1 MELHFLKITWGD
13 IIILKSDDE
22 VALVDTGYDGNFNEI
37 SDYLDKLN
45 AKKISFILLTHF
57 HRDHYGSIA
66 QIVKKY
72 DVEKVYF
79 KDYSGLDKTT
89 AWGTIADDN
98 YRNNEMK
105 KCLEIKKII
114 LENSNLIQTE
124 NIKTI
129 KFGDTELELYNNDNS
144 IKKIYEDDNYKD
156 SYHKILFSENQNSLA
171 IFMKV
176 NGINVFLGGDIFD
189 REAIHP
195 KANYVNYQ
203 IASSIKEKIDI
214 YKVPHH
220 GTINCNSDK
229 ALEIYKPKIAV
240 ITNEDEYLKNN
251 STIYDDLK
259 RANKDAVKE
268 RMLQA
273 INSTVGTAEAV
284 ASIPMT
290 IVDGSE
296 GIAMASNARSSLKNG
311 INQQAKKKE
320 KGIYDKTSKKYTG
333 KNKNLKAWRD
343 SAIKSGINVATL
355 GMYGNIKNNSALN
368 KDHNKKI
375 QKAINNTQHE
385 IAIRQLEKNINE
397 QYDKLISNPNID
409 RNELEE
415 VIKSANKTV
424 PKEAIEKVVYRIS
437 AMQQIEVNVKGE
449 ISSNNDSILPQERQ
463 QTKQSN
469 KKSHEKSKNIIDSGL
484 DKEIS
489 EMLNSTKKVKNA
501 TNKIQK
507 SLKFDKKDI
516 KFNEEKFNKSIKHQ
530 LAEIIAKEDNVKK
543 SEITDNQLKMKFEN
557 LDNEQKE
564 KIAKNALYSSIKLS
578 KNNKDILKKT
588 KTKIG
593 LKEANNVIDKLSQEK
608 NISIETNNFKDN
620 FKETIIEEVSNK
632 TKKNKQ
638 DIKNN
643 ELDEYISNLSNE
655 DFIQKMREVGSKENS
670 IKRHRS
676 ATKQEYAE
684 LIKNIEKLRYHKEQM
699 KG

>member
-45 AKKISFILLTHF
+45 VKKISFILLTHF

-89 AWGTIADDN
+89 ALGTIADDN

-259 RANKDAVKE
+259 RANKDVKILLTE
-268 RMLQA
+268 KH
-273 INSTVGTAEAV
+273 N
-284 ASIPMT
+284 
-290 IVDGSE
+290 IV
-296 GIAMASNARSSLKNG
+296 
-311 INQQAKKKE
+311 
-320 KGIYDKTSKKYTG
+320 
-333 KNKNLKAWRD
+333 
-343 SAIKSGINVATL
+343 IKISDN
-355 GMYGNIKNNSALN
+355 GNI
-368 KDHNKKI
+368 
-375 QKAINNTQHE
+375 
-385 IAIRQLEKNINE
+385 
-397 QYDKLISNPNID
+397 
-409 RNELEE
+409 
-415 VIKSANKTV
+415 
-424 PKEAIEKVVYRIS
+424 VYR
-437 AMQQIEVNVKGE
+437 
-449 ISSNNDSILPQERQ
+449 
-463 QTKQSN
+463 
-469 KKSHEKSKNIIDSGL
+469 EK
-484 DKEIS
+484 
-489 EMLNSTKKVKNA
+489 
-501 TNKIQK
+501 
-507 SLKFDKKDI
+507 
-516 KFNEEKFNKSIKHQ
+516 
-530 LAEIIAKEDNVKK
+530 
-543 SEITDNQLKMKFEN
+543 
-557 LDNEQKE
+557 
-564 KIAKNALYSSIKLS
+564 
-578 KNNKDILKKT
+578 
-588 KTKIG
+588 
-593 LKEANNVIDKLSQEK
+593 
-608 NISIETNNFKDN
+608 
-620 FKETIIEEVSNK
+620 
-632 TKKNKQ
+632 
-638 DIKNN
+638 
-643 ELDEYISNLSNE
+643 
-655 DFIQKMREVGSKENS
+655 
-670 IKRHRS
+670 
-676 ATKQEYAE
+676 
-684 LIKNIEKLRYHKEQM
+684 
-699 KG
+699 

>member
-45 AKKISFILLTHF
+45 VKKISFILLTHF

-79 KDYSGLDKTT
+79 RDYSGLDKTT

-259 RANKDAVKE
+259 RANKDVKILLTE
-268 RMLQA
+268 KH
-273 INSTVGTAEAV
+273 N
-284 ASIPMT
+284 
-290 IVDGSE
+290 IV
-296 GIAMASNARSSLKNG
+296 
-311 INQQAKKKE
+311 
-320 KGIYDKTSKKYTG
+320 
-333 KNKNLKAWRD
+333 
-343 SAIKSGINVATL
+343 IKISDN
-355 GMYGNIKNNSALN
+355 GNI
-368 KDHNKKI
+368 
-375 QKAINNTQHE
+375 
-385 IAIRQLEKNINE
+385 
-397 QYDKLISNPNID
+397 
-409 RNELEE
+409 
-415 VIKSANKTV
+415 
-424 PKEAIEKVVYRIS
+424 VYR
-437 AMQQIEVNVKGE
+437 
-449 ISSNNDSILPQERQ
+449 
-463 QTKQSN
+463 
-469 KKSHEKSKNIIDSGL
+469 EK
-484 DKEIS
+484 
-489 EMLNSTKKVKNA
+489 
-501 TNKIQK
+501 
-507 SLKFDKKDI
+507 
-516 KFNEEKFNKSIKHQ
+516 
-530 LAEIIAKEDNVKK
+530 
-543 SEITDNQLKMKFEN
+543 
-557 LDNEQKE
+557 
-564 KIAKNALYSSIKLS
+564 
-578 KNNKDILKKT
+578 
-588 KTKIG
+588 
-593 LKEANNVIDKLSQEK
+593 
-608 NISIETNNFKDN
+608 
-620 FKETIIEEVSNK
+620 
-632 TKKNKQ
+632 
-638 DIKNN
+638 
-643 ELDEYISNLSNE
+643 
-655 DFIQKMREVGSKENS
+655 
-670 IKRHRS
+670 
-676 ATKQEYAE
+676 
-684 LIKNIEKLRYHKEQM
+684 
-699 KG
+699 

>member
-37 SDYLDKLN
+37 SDYLDKVN
-45 AKKISFILLTHF
+45 VKKISFILLTHF

-156 SYHKILFSENQNSLA
+156 SYRKILFSENQNSLA

-259 RANKDAVKE
+259 RANKDVKILLTE
-268 RMLQA
+268 KY
-273 INSTVGTAEAV
+273 N
-284 ASIPMT
+284 
-290 IVDGSE
+290 IV
-296 GIAMASNARSSLKNG
+296 
-311 INQQAKKKE
+311 
-320 KGIYDKTSKKYTG
+320 
-333 KNKNLKAWRD
+333 
-343 SAIKSGINVATL
+343 IKISDN
-355 GMYGNIKNNSALN
+355 GNI
-368 KDHNKKI
+368 
-375 QKAINNTQHE
+375 
-385 IAIRQLEKNINE
+385 
-397 QYDKLISNPNID
+397 
-409 RNELEE
+409 
-415 VIKSANKTV
+415 
-424 PKEAIEKVVYRIS
+424 VYR
-437 AMQQIEVNVKGE
+437 
-449 ISSNNDSILPQERQ
+449 
-463 QTKQSN
+463 
-469 KKSHEKSKNIIDSGL
+469 EK
-484 DKEIS
+484 
-489 EMLNSTKKVKNA
+489 
-501 TNKIQK
+501 
-507 SLKFDKKDI
+507 
-516 KFNEEKFNKSIKHQ
+516 
-530 LAEIIAKEDNVKK
+530 
-543 SEITDNQLKMKFEN
+543 
-557 LDNEQKE
+557 
-564 KIAKNALYSSIKLS
+564 
-578 KNNKDILKKT
+578 
-588 KTKIG
+588 
-593 LKEANNVIDKLSQEK
+593 
-608 NISIETNNFKDN
+608 
-620 FKETIIEEVSNK
+620 
-632 TKKNKQ
+632 
-638 DIKNN
+638 
-643 ELDEYISNLSNE
+643 
-655 DFIQKMREVGSKENS
+655 
-670 IKRHRS
+670 
-676 ATKQEYAE
+676 
-684 LIKNIEKLRYHKEQM
+684 
-699 KG
+699 

>member
-1 MELHFLKITWGD
+1 MELHFFKITWGD

-45 AKKISFILLTHF
+45 VKKISFILLTHF

-259 RANKDAVKE
+259 RANKDVKILLTE
-268 RMLQA
+268 KH
-273 INSTVGTAEAV
+273 N
-284 ASIPMT
+284 
-290 IVDGSE
+290 IV
-296 GIAMASNARSSLKNG
+296 
-311 INQQAKKKE
+311 
-320 KGIYDKTSKKYTG
+320 
-333 KNKNLKAWRD
+333 
-343 SAIKSGINVATL
+343 IKISDN
-355 GMYGNIKNNSALN
+355 GNI
-368 KDHNKKI
+368 
-375 QKAINNTQHE
+375 
-385 IAIRQLEKNINE
+385 
-397 QYDKLISNPNID
+397 
-409 RNELEE
+409 
-415 VIKSANKTV
+415 
-424 PKEAIEKVVYRIS
+424 VYR
-437 AMQQIEVNVKGE
+437 
-449 ISSNNDSILPQERQ
+449 
-463 QTKQSN
+463 
-469 KKSHEKSKNIIDSGL
+469 EK
-484 DKEIS
+484 
-489 EMLNSTKKVKNA
+489 
-501 TNKIQK
+501 
-507 SLKFDKKDI
+507 
-516 KFNEEKFNKSIKHQ
+516 
-530 LAEIIAKEDNVKK
+530 
-543 SEITDNQLKMKFEN
+543 
-557 LDNEQKE
+557 
-564 KIAKNALYSSIKLS
+564 
-578 KNNKDILKKT
+578 
-588 KTKIG
+588 
-593 LKEANNVIDKLSQEK
+593 
-608 NISIETNNFKDN
+608 
-620 FKETIIEEVSNK
+620 
-632 TKKNKQ
+632 
-638 DIKNN
+638 
-643 ELDEYISNLSNE
+643 
-655 DFIQKMREVGSKENS
+655 
-670 IKRHRS
+670 
-676 ATKQEYAE
+676 
-684 LIKNIEKLRYHKEQM
+684 
-699 KG
+699 

>member
-45 AKKISFILLTHF
+45 VKKISFILLTHF

-144 IKKIYEDDNYKD
+144 IKKTYEDDNYKD

-259 RANKDAVKE
+259 RANKDVKILLTE
-268 RMLQA
+268 KH
-273 INSTVGTAEAV
+273 N
-284 ASIPMT
+284 
-290 IVDGSE
+290 IV
-296 GIAMASNARSSLKNG
+296 
-311 INQQAKKKE
+311 
-320 KGIYDKTSKKYTG
+320 
-333 KNKNLKAWRD
+333 
-343 SAIKSGINVATL
+343 IKISDN
-355 GMYGNIKNNSALN
+355 GNI
-368 KDHNKKI
+368 
-375 QKAINNTQHE
+375 
-385 IAIRQLEKNINE
+385 
-397 QYDKLISNPNID
+397 
-409 RNELEE
+409 
-415 VIKSANKTV
+415 
-424 PKEAIEKVVYRIS
+424 VYR
-437 AMQQIEVNVKGE
+437 
-449 ISSNNDSILPQERQ
+449 
-463 QTKQSN
+463 
-469 KKSHEKSKNIIDSGL
+469 EK
-484 DKEIS
+484 
-489 EMLNSTKKVKNA
+489 
-501 TNKIQK
+501 
-507 SLKFDKKDI
+507 
-516 KFNEEKFNKSIKHQ
+516 
-530 LAEIIAKEDNVKK
+530 
-543 SEITDNQLKMKFEN
+543 
-557 LDNEQKE
+557 
-564 KIAKNALYSSIKLS
+564 
-578 KNNKDILKKT
+578 
-588 KTKIG
+588 
-593 LKEANNVIDKLSQEK
+593 
-608 NISIETNNFKDN
+608 
-620 FKETIIEEVSNK
+620 
-632 TKKNKQ
+632 
-638 DIKNN
+638 
-643 ELDEYISNLSNE
+643 
-655 DFIQKMREVGSKENS
+655 
-670 IKRHRS
+670 
-676 ATKQEYAE
+676 
-684 LIKNIEKLRYHKEQM
+684 
-699 KG
+699 

>member
-45 AKKISFILLTHF
+45 VKKISFILLSHF

-259 RANKDAVKE
+259 RANKDVKILLTE
-268 RMLQA
+268 KH
-273 INSTVGTAEAV
+273 N
-284 ASIPMT
+284 
-290 IVDGSE
+290 IV
-296 GIAMASNARSSLKNG
+296 
-311 INQQAKKKE
+311 
-320 KGIYDKTSKKYTG
+320 
-333 KNKNLKAWRD
+333 
-343 SAIKSGINVATL
+343 IKISDN
-355 GMYGNIKNNSALN
+355 GNI
-368 KDHNKKI
+368 
-375 QKAINNTQHE
+375 
-385 IAIRQLEKNINE
+385 
-397 QYDKLISNPNID
+397 
-409 RNELEE
+409 
-415 VIKSANKTV
+415 
-424 PKEAIEKVVYRIS
+424 VYR
-437 AMQQIEVNVKGE
+437 
-449 ISSNNDSILPQERQ
+449 
-463 QTKQSN
+463 
-469 KKSHEKSKNIIDSGL
+469 EK
-484 DKEIS
+484 
-489 EMLNSTKKVKNA
+489 
-501 TNKIQK
+501 
-507 SLKFDKKDI
+507 
-516 KFNEEKFNKSIKHQ
+516 
-530 LAEIIAKEDNVKK
+530 
-543 SEITDNQLKMKFEN
+543 
-557 LDNEQKE
+557 
-564 KIAKNALYSSIKLS
+564 
-578 KNNKDILKKT
+578 
-588 KTKIG
+588 
-593 LKEANNVIDKLSQEK
+593 
-608 NISIETNNFKDN
+608 
-620 FKETIIEEVSNK
+620 
-632 TKKNKQ
+632 
-638 DIKNN
+638 
-643 ELDEYISNLSNE
+643 
-655 DFIQKMREVGSKENS
+655 
-670 IKRHRS
+670 
-676 ATKQEYAE
+676 
-684 LIKNIEKLRYHKEQM
+684 
-699 KG
+699 

>member
-45 AKKISFILLTHF
+45 VKKISFILLTHF

-220 GTINCNSDK
+220 GTINCNRDK

-259 RANKDAVKE
+259 RANKDVKILLTE
-268 RMLQA
+268 KH
-273 INSTVGTAEAV
+273 N
-284 ASIPMT
+284 
-290 IVDGSE
+290 IV
-296 GIAMASNARSSLKNG
+296 
-311 INQQAKKKE
+311 
-320 KGIYDKTSKKYTG
+320 
-333 KNKNLKAWRD
+333 
-343 SAIKSGINVATL
+343 IKISDN
-355 GMYGNIKNNSALN
+355 GNI
-368 KDHNKKI
+368 
-375 QKAINNTQHE
+375 
-385 IAIRQLEKNINE
+385 
-397 QYDKLISNPNID
+397 
-409 RNELEE
+409 
-415 VIKSANKTV
+415 
-424 PKEAIEKVVYRIS
+424 VYR
-437 AMQQIEVNVKGE
+437 
-449 ISSNNDSILPQERQ
+449 
-463 QTKQSN
+463 
-469 KKSHEKSKNIIDSGL
+469 EK
-484 DKEIS
+484 
-489 EMLNSTKKVKNA
+489 
-501 TNKIQK
+501 
-507 SLKFDKKDI
+507 
-516 KFNEEKFNKSIKHQ
+516 
-530 LAEIIAKEDNVKK
+530 
-543 SEITDNQLKMKFEN
+543 
-557 LDNEQKE
+557 
-564 KIAKNALYSSIKLS
+564 
-578 KNNKDILKKT
+578 
-588 KTKIG
+588 
-593 LKEANNVIDKLSQEK
+593 
-608 NISIETNNFKDN
+608 
-620 FKETIIEEVSNK
+620 
-632 TKKNKQ
+632 
-638 DIKNN
+638 
-643 ELDEYISNLSNE
+643 
-655 DFIQKMREVGSKENS
+655 
-670 IKRHRS
+670 
-676 ATKQEYAE
+676 
-684 LIKNIEKLRYHKEQM
+684 
-699 KG
+699 

>member
-1 MELHFLKITWGD
+1 MTR
-13 IIILKSDDE
+13 
-22 VALVDTGYDGNFNEI
+22 
-37 SDYLDKLN
+37 DYLDKLN

-259 RANKDAVKE
+259 RANKDVKILLTE
-268 RMLQA
+268 KH
-273 INSTVGTAEAV
+273 N
-284 ASIPMT
+284 
-290 IVDGSE
+290 IV
-296 GIAMASNARSSLKNG
+296 
-311 INQQAKKKE
+311 
-320 KGIYDKTSKKYTG
+320 
-333 KNKNLKAWRD
+333 
-343 SAIKSGINVATL
+343 IKISDN
-355 GMYGNIKNNSALN
+355 GNI
-368 KDHNKKI
+368 
-375 QKAINNTQHE
+375 
-385 IAIRQLEKNINE
+385 
-397 QYDKLISNPNID
+397 
-409 RNELEE
+409 
-415 VIKSANKTV
+415 
-424 PKEAIEKVVYRIS
+424 VYR
-437 AMQQIEVNVKGE
+437 
-449 ISSNNDSILPQERQ
+449 
-463 QTKQSN
+463 
-469 KKSHEKSKNIIDSGL
+469 EK
-484 DKEIS
+484 
-489 EMLNSTKKVKNA
+489 
-501 TNKIQK
+501 
-507 SLKFDKKDI
+507 
-516 KFNEEKFNKSIKHQ
+516 
-530 LAEIIAKEDNVKK
+530 
-543 SEITDNQLKMKFEN
+543 
-557 LDNEQKE
+557 
-564 KIAKNALYSSIKLS
+564 
-578 KNNKDILKKT
+578 
-588 KTKIG
+588 
-593 LKEANNVIDKLSQEK
+593 
-608 NISIETNNFKDN
+608 
-620 FKETIIEEVSNK
+620 
-632 TKKNKQ
+632 
-638 DIKNN
+638 
-643 ELDEYISNLSNE
+643 
-655 DFIQKMREVGSKENS
+655 
-670 IKRHRS
+670 
-676 ATKQEYAE
+676 
-684 LIKNIEKLRYHKEQM
+684 
-699 KG
+699 

>member
-45 AKKISFILLTHF
+45 VKKISFILLTHF

-79 KDYSGLDKTT
+79 KDYSKLDKTT

-259 RANKDAVKE
+259 RANKDVKILLTE
-268 RMLQA
+268 KH
-273 INSTVGTAEAV
+273 N
-284 ASIPMT
+284 
-290 IVDGSE
+290 IV
-296 GIAMASNARSSLKNG
+296 
-311 INQQAKKKE
+311 
-320 KGIYDKTSKKYTG
+320 
-333 KNKNLKAWRD
+333 
-343 SAIKSGINVATL
+343 IKISDN
-355 GMYGNIKNNSALN
+355 GNI
-368 KDHNKKI
+368 
-375 QKAINNTQHE
+375 
-385 IAIRQLEKNINE
+385 
-397 QYDKLISNPNID
+397 
-409 RNELEE
+409 
-415 VIKSANKTV
+415 
-424 PKEAIEKVVYRIS
+424 VYR
-437 AMQQIEVNVKGE
+437 
-449 ISSNNDSILPQERQ
+449 
-463 QTKQSN
+463 
-469 KKSHEKSKNIIDSGL
+469 EK
-484 DKEIS
+484 
-489 EMLNSTKKVKNA
+489 
-501 TNKIQK
+501 
-507 SLKFDKKDI
+507 
-516 KFNEEKFNKSIKHQ
+516 
-530 LAEIIAKEDNVKK
+530 
-543 SEITDNQLKMKFEN
+543 
-557 LDNEQKE
+557 
-564 KIAKNALYSSIKLS
+564 
-578 KNNKDILKKT
+578 
-588 KTKIG
+588 
-593 LKEANNVIDKLSQEK
+593 
-608 NISIETNNFKDN
+608 
-620 FKETIIEEVSNK
+620 
-632 TKKNKQ
+632 
-638 DIKNN
+638 
-643 ELDEYISNLSNE
+643 
-655 DFIQKMREVGSKENS
+655 
-670 IKRHRS
+670 
-676 ATKQEYAE
+676 
-684 LIKNIEKLRYHKEQM
+684 
-699 KG
+699 

>member
-45 AKKISFILLTHF
+45 VKKISFILLTHF

-105 KCLEIKKII
+105 KYLEIKKII

-259 RANKDAVKE
+259 RANKDVKILLTE
-268 RMLQA
+268 KH
-273 INSTVGTAEAV
+273 N
-284 ASIPMT
+284 
-290 IVDGSE
+290 IV
-296 GIAMASNARSSLKNG
+296 
-311 INQQAKKKE
+311 
-320 KGIYDKTSKKYTG
+320 
-333 KNKNLKAWRD
+333 
-343 SAIKSGINVATL
+343 IKISDN
-355 GMYGNIKNNSALN
+355 GNI
-368 KDHNKKI
+368 
-375 QKAINNTQHE
+375 
-385 IAIRQLEKNINE
+385 
-397 QYDKLISNPNID
+397 
-409 RNELEE
+409 
-415 VIKSANKTV
+415 
-424 PKEAIEKVVYRIS
+424 VYR
-437 AMQQIEVNVKGE
+437 
-449 ISSNNDSILPQERQ
+449 
-463 QTKQSN
+463 
-469 KKSHEKSKNIIDSGL
+469 EK
-484 DKEIS
+484 
-489 EMLNSTKKVKNA
+489 
-501 TNKIQK
+501 
-507 SLKFDKKDI
+507 
-516 KFNEEKFNKSIKHQ
+516 
-530 LAEIIAKEDNVKK
+530 
-543 SEITDNQLKMKFEN
+543 
-557 LDNEQKE
+557 
-564 KIAKNALYSSIKLS
+564 
-578 KNNKDILKKT
+578 
-588 KTKIG
+588 
-593 LKEANNVIDKLSQEK
+593 
-608 NISIETNNFKDN
+608 
-620 FKETIIEEVSNK
+620 
-632 TKKNKQ
+632 
-638 DIKNN
+638 
-643 ELDEYISNLSNE
+643 
-655 DFIQKMREVGSKENS
+655 
-670 IKRHRS
+670 
-676 ATKQEYAE
+676 
-684 LIKNIEKLRYHKEQM
+684 
-699 KG
+699 

>member
-176 NGINVFLGGDIFD
+176 NGINVFLVGDIFD

-259 RANKDAVKE
+259 RANKDVKILLTE
-268 RMLQA
+268 KH
-273 INSTVGTAEAV
+273 N
-284 ASIPMT
+284 
-290 IVDGSE
+290 IV
-296 GIAMASNARSSLKNG
+296 
-311 INQQAKKKE
+311 
-320 KGIYDKTSKKYTG
+320 
-333 KNKNLKAWRD
+333 
-343 SAIKSGINVATL
+343 IKISDN
-355 GMYGNIKNNSALN
+355 GNI
-368 KDHNKKI
+368 
-375 QKAINNTQHE
+375 
-385 IAIRQLEKNINE
+385 
-397 QYDKLISNPNID
+397 
-409 RNELEE
+409 
-415 VIKSANKTV
+415 
-424 PKEAIEKVVYRIS
+424 VYR
-437 AMQQIEVNVKGE
+437 
-449 ISSNNDSILPQERQ
+449 
-463 QTKQSN
+463 
-469 KKSHEKSKNIIDSGL
+469 EK
-484 DKEIS
+484 
-489 EMLNSTKKVKNA
+489 
-501 TNKIQK
+501 
-507 SLKFDKKDI
+507 
-516 KFNEEKFNKSIKHQ
+516 
-530 LAEIIAKEDNVKK
+530 
-543 SEITDNQLKMKFEN
+543 
-557 LDNEQKE
+557 
-564 KIAKNALYSSIKLS
+564 
-578 KNNKDILKKT
+578 
-588 KTKIG
+588 
-593 LKEANNVIDKLSQEK
+593 
-608 NISIETNNFKDN
+608 
-620 FKETIIEEVSNK
+620 
-632 TKKNKQ
+632 
-638 DIKNN
+638 
-643 ELDEYISNLSNE
+643 
-655 DFIQKMREVGSKENS
+655 
-670 IKRHRS
+670 
-676 ATKQEYAE
+676 
-684 LIKNIEKLRYHKEQM
+684 
-699 KG
+699 

>member
-45 AKKISFILLTHF
+45 VKKISFILLTHF

-156 SYHKILFSENQNSLA
+156 SYYKILFSENQNSLA

-259 RANKDAVKE
+259 RANKDVKILLTE
-268 RMLQA
+268 KH
-273 INSTVGTAEAV
+273 N
-284 ASIPMT
+284 
-290 IVDGSE
+290 IV
-296 GIAMASNARSSLKNG
+296 
-311 INQQAKKKE
+311 
-320 KGIYDKTSKKYTG
+320 
-333 KNKNLKAWRD
+333 
-343 SAIKSGINVATL
+343 IKISDN
-355 GMYGNIKNNSALN
+355 GNI
-368 KDHNKKI
+368 
-375 QKAINNTQHE
+375 
-385 IAIRQLEKNINE
+385 
-397 QYDKLISNPNID
+397 
-409 RNELEE
+409 
-415 VIKSANKTV
+415 
-424 PKEAIEKVVYRIS
+424 VYR
-437 AMQQIEVNVKGE
+437 
-449 ISSNNDSILPQERQ
+449 
-463 QTKQSN
+463 
-469 KKSHEKSKNIIDSGL
+469 EK
-484 DKEIS
+484 
-489 EMLNSTKKVKNA
+489 
-501 TNKIQK
+501 
-507 SLKFDKKDI
+507 
-516 KFNEEKFNKSIKHQ
+516 
-530 LAEIIAKEDNVKK
+530 
-543 SEITDNQLKMKFEN
+543 
-557 LDNEQKE
+557 
-564 KIAKNALYSSIKLS
+564 
-578 KNNKDILKKT
+578 
-588 KTKIG
+588 
-593 LKEANNVIDKLSQEK
+593 
-608 NISIETNNFKDN
+608 
-620 FKETIIEEVSNK
+620 
-632 TKKNKQ
+632 
-638 DIKNN
+638 
-643 ELDEYISNLSNE
+643 
-655 DFIQKMREVGSKENS
+655 
-670 IKRHRS
+670 
-676 ATKQEYAE
+676 
-684 LIKNIEKLRYHKEQM
+684 
-699 KG
+699 

>member
-45 AKKISFILLTHF
+45 VKKISFILLTHF

-79 KDYSGLDKTT
+79 KDYNGLDKTT

-144 IKKIYEDDNYKD
+144 IKKIYEDYNYKD

-259 RANKDAVKE
+259 RANKDVKILLTE
-268 RMLQA
+268 KH
-273 INSTVGTAEAV
+273 N
-284 ASIPMT
+284 
-290 IVDGSE
+290 IV
-296 GIAMASNARSSLKNG
+296 
-311 INQQAKKKE
+311 
-320 KGIYDKTSKKYTG
+320 
-333 KNKNLKAWRD
+333 
-343 SAIKSGINVATL
+343 IKISDN
-355 GMYGNIKNNSALN
+355 GNI
-368 KDHNKKI
+368 
-375 QKAINNTQHE
+375 
-385 IAIRQLEKNINE
+385 
-397 QYDKLISNPNID
+397 
-409 RNELEE
+409 
-415 VIKSANKTV
+415 
-424 PKEAIEKVVYRIS
+424 VYR
-437 AMQQIEVNVKGE
+437 
-449 ISSNNDSILPQERQ
+449 
-463 QTKQSN
+463 
-469 KKSHEKSKNIIDSGL
+469 EK
-484 DKEIS
+484 
-489 EMLNSTKKVKNA
+489 
-501 TNKIQK
+501 
-507 SLKFDKKDI
+507 
-516 KFNEEKFNKSIKHQ
+516 
-530 LAEIIAKEDNVKK
+530 
-543 SEITDNQLKMKFEN
+543 
-557 LDNEQKE
+557 
-564 KIAKNALYSSIKLS
+564 
-578 KNNKDILKKT
+578 
-588 KTKIG
+588 
-593 LKEANNVIDKLSQEK
+593 
-608 NISIETNNFKDN
+608 
-620 FKETIIEEVSNK
+620 
-632 TKKNKQ
+632 
-638 DIKNN
+638 
-643 ELDEYISNLSNE
+643 
-655 DFIQKMREVGSKENS
+655 
-670 IKRHRS
+670 
-676 ATKQEYAE
+676 
-684 LIKNIEKLRYHKEQM
+684 
-699 KG
+699 

>member
-45 AKKISFILLTHF
+45 VKKISFILLTHF

-114 LENSNLIQTE
+114 LGNSNLIQTE

-259 RANKDAVKE
+259 RANKDVKILLTE
-268 RMLQA
+268 KH
-273 INSTVGTAEAV
+273 N
-284 ASIPMT
+284 
-290 IVDGSE
+290 IV
-296 GIAMASNARSSLKNG
+296 
-311 INQQAKKKE
+311 
-320 KGIYDKTSKKYTG
+320 
-333 KNKNLKAWRD
+333 
-343 SAIKSGINVATL
+343 IKISDN
-355 GMYGNIKNNSALN
+355 GNI
-368 KDHNKKI
+368 
-375 QKAINNTQHE
+375 
-385 IAIRQLEKNINE
+385 
-397 QYDKLISNPNID
+397 
-409 RNELEE
+409 
-415 VIKSANKTV
+415 
-424 PKEAIEKVVYRIS
+424 VYR
-437 AMQQIEVNVKGE
+437 
-449 ISSNNDSILPQERQ
+449 
-463 QTKQSN
+463 
-469 KKSHEKSKNIIDSGL
+469 EK
-484 DKEIS
+484 
-489 EMLNSTKKVKNA
+489 
-501 TNKIQK
+501 
-507 SLKFDKKDI
+507 
-516 KFNEEKFNKSIKHQ
+516 
-530 LAEIIAKEDNVKK
+530 
-543 SEITDNQLKMKFEN
+543 
-557 LDNEQKE
+557 
-564 KIAKNALYSSIKLS
+564 
-578 KNNKDILKKT
+578 
-588 KTKIG
+588 
-593 LKEANNVIDKLSQEK
+593 
-608 NISIETNNFKDN
+608 
-620 FKETIIEEVSNK
+620 
-632 TKKNKQ
+632 
-638 DIKNN
+638 
-643 ELDEYISNLSNE
+643 
-655 DFIQKMREVGSKENS
+655 
-670 IKRHRS
+670 
-676 ATKQEYAE
+676 
-684 LIKNIEKLRYHKEQM
+684 
-699 KG
+699 

>member
-45 AKKISFILLTHF
+45 VKKISFILLTHF

-171 IFMKV
+171 IFVKV

-259 RANKDAVKE
+259 RANKDVKILLTE
-268 RMLQA
+268 KH
-273 INSTVGTAEAV
+273 N
-284 ASIPMT
+284 
-290 IVDGSE
+290 IV
-296 GIAMASNARSSLKNG
+296 
-311 INQQAKKKE
+311 
-320 KGIYDKTSKKYTG
+320 
-333 KNKNLKAWRD
+333 
-343 SAIKSGINVATL
+343 IKISDN
-355 GMYGNIKNNSALN
+355 GNI
-368 KDHNKKI
+368 
-375 QKAINNTQHE
+375 
-385 IAIRQLEKNINE
+385 
-397 QYDKLISNPNID
+397 
-409 RNELEE
+409 
-415 VIKSANKTV
+415 
-424 PKEAIEKVVYRIS
+424 VYR
-437 AMQQIEVNVKGE
+437 
-449 ISSNNDSILPQERQ
+449 
-463 QTKQSN
+463 
-469 KKSHEKSKNIIDSGL
+469 EK
-484 DKEIS
+484 
-489 EMLNSTKKVKNA
+489 
-501 TNKIQK
+501 
-507 SLKFDKKDI
+507 
-516 KFNEEKFNKSIKHQ
+516 
-530 LAEIIAKEDNVKK
+530 
-543 SEITDNQLKMKFEN
+543 
-557 LDNEQKE
+557 
-564 KIAKNALYSSIKLS
+564 
-578 KNNKDILKKT
+578 
-588 KTKIG
+588 
-593 LKEANNVIDKLSQEK
+593 
-608 NISIETNNFKDN
+608 
-620 FKETIIEEVSNK
+620 
-632 TKKNKQ
+632 
-638 DIKNN
+638 
-643 ELDEYISNLSNE
+643 
-655 DFIQKMREVGSKENS
+655 
-670 IKRHRS
+670 
-676 ATKQEYAE
+676 
-684 LIKNIEKLRYHKEQM
+684 
-699 KG
+699 

>member
-45 AKKISFILLTHF
+45 VKKISFILLTHF

-171 IFMKV
+171 ILMKV

-259 RANKDAVKE
+259 RANKDVKILLTE
-268 RMLQA
+268 KH
-273 INSTVGTAEAV
+273 N
-284 ASIPMT
+284 
-290 IVDGSE
+290 IV
-296 GIAMASNARSSLKNG
+296 
-311 INQQAKKKE
+311 
-320 KGIYDKTSKKYTG
+320 
-333 KNKNLKAWRD
+333 
-343 SAIKSGINVATL
+343 IKISDN
-355 GMYGNIKNNSALN
+355 GNI
-368 KDHNKKI
+368 
-375 QKAINNTQHE
+375 
-385 IAIRQLEKNINE
+385 
-397 QYDKLISNPNID
+397 
-409 RNELEE
+409 
-415 VIKSANKTV
+415 
-424 PKEAIEKVVYRIS
+424 VYR
-437 AMQQIEVNVKGE
+437 
-449 ISSNNDSILPQERQ
+449 
-463 QTKQSN
+463 
-469 KKSHEKSKNIIDSGL
+469 EK
-484 DKEIS
+484 
-489 EMLNSTKKVKNA
+489 
-501 TNKIQK
+501 
-507 SLKFDKKDI
+507 
-516 KFNEEKFNKSIKHQ
+516 
-530 LAEIIAKEDNVKK
+530 
-543 SEITDNQLKMKFEN
+543 
-557 LDNEQKE
+557 
-564 KIAKNALYSSIKLS
+564 
-578 KNNKDILKKT
+578 
-588 KTKIG
+588 
-593 LKEANNVIDKLSQEK
+593 
-608 NISIETNNFKDN
+608 
-620 FKETIIEEVSNK
+620 
-632 TKKNKQ
+632 
-638 DIKNN
+638 
-643 ELDEYISNLSNE
+643 
-655 DFIQKMREVGSKENS
+655 
-670 IKRHRS
+670 
-676 ATKQEYAE
+676 
-684 LIKNIEKLRYHKEQM
+684 
-699 KG
+699 

>member
-22 VALVDTGYDGNFNEI
+22 VVLVDTGYDGNFNEI

-45 AKKISFILLTHF
+45 VKKISFILLTHF

-251 STIYDDLK
+251 SKIYNNIKKAKKDVKILITEKNNIVIKIYD
-259 RANKDAVKE
+259 N
-268 RMLQA
+268 
-273 INSTVGTAEAV
+273 
-284 ASIPMT
+284 
-290 IVDGSE
+290 
-296 GIAMASNARSSLKNG
+296 
-311 INQQAKKKE
+311 
-320 KGIYDKTSKKYTG
+320 
-333 KNKNLKAWRD
+333 
-343 SAIKSGINVATL
+343 
-355 GMYGNIKNNSALN
+355 GNI
-368 KDHNKKI
+368 
-375 QKAINNTQHE
+375 
-385 IAIRQLEKNINE
+385 
-397 QYDKLISNPNID
+397 
-409 RNELEE
+409 
-415 VIKSANKTV
+415 
-424 PKEAIEKVVYRIS
+424 VYR
-437 AMQQIEVNVKGE
+437 
-449 ISSNNDSILPQERQ
+449 
-463 QTKQSN
+463 
-469 KKSHEKSKNIIDSGL
+469 EK
-484 DKEIS
+484 
-489 EMLNSTKKVKNA
+489 
-501 TNKIQK
+501 
-507 SLKFDKKDI
+507 
-516 KFNEEKFNKSIKHQ
+516 
-530 LAEIIAKEDNVKK
+530 
-543 SEITDNQLKMKFEN
+543 
-557 LDNEQKE
+557 
-564 KIAKNALYSSIKLS
+564 
-578 KNNKDILKKT
+578 
-588 KTKIG
+588 
-593 LKEANNVIDKLSQEK
+593 
-608 NISIETNNFKDN
+608 
-620 FKETIIEEVSNK
+620 
-632 TKKNKQ
+632 
-638 DIKNN
+638 
-643 ELDEYISNLSNE
+643 
-655 DFIQKMREVGSKENS
+655 
-670 IKRHRS
+670 
-676 ATKQEYAE
+676 
-684 LIKNIEKLRYHKEQM
+684 
-699 KG
+699 

>member
-1 MELHFLKITWGD
+1 MELHFFKITWGD

-45 AKKISFILLTHF
+45 VKKISFILLTHF

-156 SYHKILFSENQNSLA
+156 SYHKILFSENQKSLA

-259 RANKDAVKE
+259 RANKDVKILLTE
-268 RMLQA
+268 KH
-273 INSTVGTAEAV
+273 N
-284 ASIPMT
+284 
-290 IVDGSE
+290 IV
-296 GIAMASNARSSLKNG
+296 
-311 INQQAKKKE
+311 
-320 KGIYDKTSKKYTG
+320 
-333 KNKNLKAWRD
+333 
-343 SAIKSGINVATL
+343 IKISDN
-355 GMYGNIKNNSALN
+355 GNI
-368 KDHNKKI
+368 
-375 QKAINNTQHE
+375 
-385 IAIRQLEKNINE
+385 
-397 QYDKLISNPNID
+397 
-409 RNELEE
+409 
-415 VIKSANKTV
+415 
-424 PKEAIEKVVYRIS
+424 VYR
-437 AMQQIEVNVKGE
+437 
-449 ISSNNDSILPQERQ
+449 
-463 QTKQSN
+463 
-469 KKSHEKSKNIIDSGL
+469 EK
-484 DKEIS
+484 
-489 EMLNSTKKVKNA
+489 
-501 TNKIQK
+501 
-507 SLKFDKKDI
+507 
-516 KFNEEKFNKSIKHQ
+516 
-530 LAEIIAKEDNVKK
+530 
-543 SEITDNQLKMKFEN
+543 
-557 LDNEQKE
+557 
-564 KIAKNALYSSIKLS
+564 
-578 KNNKDILKKT
+578 
-588 KTKIG
+588 
-593 LKEANNVIDKLSQEK
+593 
-608 NISIETNNFKDN
+608 
-620 FKETIIEEVSNK
+620 
-632 TKKNKQ
+632 
-638 DIKNN
+638 
-643 ELDEYISNLSNE
+643 
-655 DFIQKMREVGSKENS
+655 
-670 IKRHRS
+670 
-676 ATKQEYAE
+676 
-684 LIKNIEKLRYHKEQM
+684 
-699 KG
+699 

>member
-45 AKKISFILLTHF
+45 VKKISFILLTHF

-259 RANKDAVKE
+259 RANKDVKILLTE
-268 RMLQA
+268 KH
-273 INSTVGTAEAV
+273 N
-284 ASIPMT
+284 
-290 IVDGSE
+290 IV
-296 GIAMASNARSSLKNG
+296 
-311 INQQAKKKE
+311 
-320 KGIYDKTSKKYTG
+320 
-333 KNKNLKAWRD
+333 
-343 SAIKSGINVATL
+343 IKISDN
-355 GMYGNIKNNSALN
+355 GNI
-368 KDHNKKI
+368 
-375 QKAINNTQHE
+375 
-385 IAIRQLEKNINE
+385 
-397 QYDKLISNPNID
+397 
-409 RNELEE
+409 
-415 VIKSANKTV
+415 
-424 PKEAIEKVVYRIS
+424 VYR
-437 AMQQIEVNVKGE
+437 
-449 ISSNNDSILPQERQ
+449 
-463 QTKQSN
+463 
-469 KKSHEKSKNIIDSGL
+469 KK
-484 DKEIS
+484 
-489 EMLNSTKKVKNA
+489 
-501 TNKIQK
+501 
-507 SLKFDKKDI
+507 
-516 KFNEEKFNKSIKHQ
+516 
-530 LAEIIAKEDNVKK
+530 
-543 SEITDNQLKMKFEN
+543 
-557 LDNEQKE
+557 
-564 KIAKNALYSSIKLS
+564 
-578 KNNKDILKKT
+578 
-588 KTKIG
+588 
-593 LKEANNVIDKLSQEK
+593 
-608 NISIETNNFKDN
+608 
-620 FKETIIEEVSNK
+620 
-632 TKKNKQ
+632 
-638 DIKNN
+638 
-643 ELDEYISNLSNE
+643 
-655 DFIQKMREVGSKENS
+655 
-670 IKRHRS
+670 
-676 ATKQEYAE
+676 
-684 LIKNIEKLRYHKEQM
+684 
-699 KG
+699 

>member
-45 AKKISFILLTHF
+45 VKKISFILLTHF

-195 KANYVNYQ
+195 KANYVNNQ

-259 RANKDAVKE
+259 RANKDVKILLTE
-268 RMLQA
+268 KH
-273 INSTVGTAEAV
+273 N
-284 ASIPMT
+284 
-290 IVDGSE
+290 IV
-296 GIAMASNARSSLKNG
+296 
-311 INQQAKKKE
+311 
-320 KGIYDKTSKKYTG
+320 
-333 KNKNLKAWRD
+333 
-343 SAIKSGINVATL
+343 IKISDN
-355 GMYGNIKNNSALN
+355 GNI
-368 KDHNKKI
+368 
-375 QKAINNTQHE
+375 
-385 IAIRQLEKNINE
+385 
-397 QYDKLISNPNID
+397 
-409 RNELEE
+409 
-415 VIKSANKTV
+415 
-424 PKEAIEKVVYRIS
+424 VYR
-437 AMQQIEVNVKGE
+437 
-449 ISSNNDSILPQERQ
+449 
-463 QTKQSN
+463 
-469 KKSHEKSKNIIDSGL
+469 EK
-484 DKEIS
+484 
-489 EMLNSTKKVKNA
+489 
-501 TNKIQK
+501 
-507 SLKFDKKDI
+507 
-516 KFNEEKFNKSIKHQ
+516 
-530 LAEIIAKEDNVKK
+530 
-543 SEITDNQLKMKFEN
+543 
-557 LDNEQKE
+557 
-564 KIAKNALYSSIKLS
+564 
-578 KNNKDILKKT
+578 
-588 KTKIG
+588 
-593 LKEANNVIDKLSQEK
+593 
-608 NISIETNNFKDN
+608 
-620 FKETIIEEVSNK
+620 
-632 TKKNKQ
+632 
-638 DIKNN
+638 
-643 ELDEYISNLSNE
+643 
-655 DFIQKMREVGSKENS
+655 
-670 IKRHRS
+670 
-676 ATKQEYAE
+676 
-684 LIKNIEKLRYHKEQM
+684 
-699 KG
+699 

>member
-45 AKKISFILLTHF
+45 VKKISFILLTHF

-144 IKKIYEDDNYKD
+144 IKKIYENDNYKD

-259 RANKDAVKE
+259 RANKDVKILLTE
-268 RMLQA
+268 KH
-273 INSTVGTAEAV
+273 N
-284 ASIPMT
+284 
-290 IVDGSE
+290 IV
-296 GIAMASNARSSLKNG
+296 
-311 INQQAKKKE
+311 
-320 KGIYDKTSKKYTG
+320 
-333 KNKNLKAWRD
+333 
-343 SAIKSGINVATL
+343 IKISDN
-355 GMYGNIKNNSALN
+355 GNI
-368 KDHNKKI
+368 
-375 QKAINNTQHE
+375 
-385 IAIRQLEKNINE
+385 
-397 QYDKLISNPNID
+397 
-409 RNELEE
+409 
-415 VIKSANKTV
+415 
-424 PKEAIEKVVYRIS
+424 VYR
-437 AMQQIEVNVKGE
+437 
-449 ISSNNDSILPQERQ
+449 
-463 QTKQSN
+463 
-469 KKSHEKSKNIIDSGL
+469 EK
-484 DKEIS
+484 
-489 EMLNSTKKVKNA
+489 
-501 TNKIQK
+501 
-507 SLKFDKKDI
+507 
-516 KFNEEKFNKSIKHQ
+516 
-530 LAEIIAKEDNVKK
+530 
-543 SEITDNQLKMKFEN
+543 
-557 LDNEQKE
+557 
-564 KIAKNALYSSIKLS
+564 
-578 KNNKDILKKT
+578 
-588 KTKIG
+588 
-593 LKEANNVIDKLSQEK
+593 
-608 NISIETNNFKDN
+608 
-620 FKETIIEEVSNK
+620 
-632 TKKNKQ
+632 
-638 DIKNN
+638 
-643 ELDEYISNLSNE
+643 
-655 DFIQKMREVGSKENS
+655 
-670 IKRHRS
+670 
-676 ATKQEYAE
+676 
-684 LIKNIEKLRYHKEQM
+684 
-699 KG
+699 

>member
-45 AKKISFILLTHF
+45 VKKISFILLTHF

-144 IKKIYEDDNYKD
+144 NKKIYEDDNYKD

-259 RANKDAVKE
+259 RANKDVKILLTE
-268 RMLQA
+268 KH
-273 INSTVGTAEAV
+273 N
-284 ASIPMT
+284 
-290 IVDGSE
+290 IV
-296 GIAMASNARSSLKNG
+296 
-311 INQQAKKKE
+311 
-320 KGIYDKTSKKYTG
+320 
-333 KNKNLKAWRD
+333 
-343 SAIKSGINVATL
+343 IKISDN
-355 GMYGNIKNNSALN
+355 GNI
-368 KDHNKKI
+368 
-375 QKAINNTQHE
+375 
-385 IAIRQLEKNINE
+385 
-397 QYDKLISNPNID
+397 
-409 RNELEE
+409 
-415 VIKSANKTV
+415 
-424 PKEAIEKVVYRIS
+424 VYR
-437 AMQQIEVNVKGE
+437 
-449 ISSNNDSILPQERQ
+449 
-463 QTKQSN
+463 
-469 KKSHEKSKNIIDSGL
+469 EK
-484 DKEIS
+484 
-489 EMLNSTKKVKNA
+489 
-501 TNKIQK
+501 
-507 SLKFDKKDI
+507 
-516 KFNEEKFNKSIKHQ
+516 
-530 LAEIIAKEDNVKK
+530 
-543 SEITDNQLKMKFEN
+543 
-557 LDNEQKE
+557 
-564 KIAKNALYSSIKLS
+564 
-578 KNNKDILKKT
+578 
-588 KTKIG
+588 
-593 LKEANNVIDKLSQEK
+593 
-608 NISIETNNFKDN
+608 
-620 FKETIIEEVSNK
+620 
-632 TKKNKQ
+632 
-638 DIKNN
+638 
-643 ELDEYISNLSNE
+643 
-655 DFIQKMREVGSKENS
+655 
-670 IKRHRS
+670 
-676 ATKQEYAE
+676 
-684 LIKNIEKLRYHKEQM
+684 
-699 KG
+699 